1 MVQRL
6 VLVTWL
12 LSSGAFVAW
21 SGQEKFITPL
31 TLDQMVNKQAVV
43 ETTEGTVVID
53 LLPEAAPN
61 HVGLFIQKVNNGEY
75 DGTSFHRMVMRG
87 IIQGGDP
94 LSKDPERRDEY
105 GRGGL
110 GLVAAELSS
119 ERHLAGTVS
128 SVGIPGDPNSE
139 GTQFLVTVVAQPA
152 LDGHHTIWGR
162 VVEGL
167 PVVIRISETPVD
179 TEGRATERVEV
190 VSVSIRDWVPPPPL
204 PFTTETVEE
213 LAAYRAVLE
222 TSFGAVTLELFP
234 DRAPEHVRNFLRLAS
249 AGAYDGMAF
258 HRIVPGFVIQ
268 TGYIPSRSTPLS
280 EEQRSLV
287 DNLAPEFSDIQHIKG
302 IVSMAR
308 GDDENSASTS
318 FFIVTD
324 VATELDGIYTA
335 FGRVVEGITVVE
347 QIETAAV
354 EGEAPLNRIELFRI
368 QLERD

>member
-1 MVQRL
+1 M
-6 VLVTWL
+6 
-12 LSSGAFVAW
+12 
-21 SGQEKFITPL
+21 
-31 TLDQMVNKQAVV
+31 
-43 ETTEGTVVID
+43 
-53 LLPEAAPN
+53 
-61 HVGLFIQKVNNGEY
+61 
-75 DGTSFHRMVMRG
+75 
-87 IIQGGDP
+87 
-94 LSKDPERRDEY
+94 
-105 GRGGL
+105 
-110 GLVAAELSS
+110 
-119 ERHLAGTVS
+119 
-128 SVGIPGDPNSE
+128 
-139 GTQFLVTVVAQPA
+139 
-152 LDGHHTIWGR
+152 
-162 VVEGL
+162 
-167 PVVIRISETPVD
+167 
-179 TEGRATERVEV
+179 
-190 VSVSIRDWVPPPPL
+190 
-204 PFTTETVEE
+204 
-213 LAAYRAVLE
+213 LE